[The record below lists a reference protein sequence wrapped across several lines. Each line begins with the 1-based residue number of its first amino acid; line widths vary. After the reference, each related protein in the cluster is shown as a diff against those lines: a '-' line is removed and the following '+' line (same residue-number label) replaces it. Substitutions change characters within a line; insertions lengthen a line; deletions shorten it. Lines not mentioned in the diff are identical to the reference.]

1 MAMTP
6 SHESHVCLRGRSSVP
21 WLRYVARLGV
31 PLLAC
36 GNALAQGVPA
46 SQATPITRPIRLVVP
61 YVPGGLTDV
70 LSRIVGPYIAE
81 EFGQQVVIDNRGGGN
96 STIGTQLMARATPD
110 GHTIGMIDAAFLIN
124 PSLLN
129 KVPYETPK
137 DFTPIGLVAIAPLL
151 LVVHP
156 AVPAKSVKE
165 LVGLAKVQPG
175 KLVFGSAGNGSAVH
189 LAAEQLRAAAGV
201 NIVHVPYK
209 GGGQAMGDVIGGQIT
224 MLFMVQ
230 GTARPHVQGGR
241 VRALA
246 HTGAKRSRAMP
257 EVMTFTEAGFPSVE
271 AATINGLVGPA
282 GLPKD
287 YVQRVNTRVAR
298 SMNTREMQEKM
309 TDFGAEIHTNTPE
322 EFAAWFR
329 SEMVKWA
336 KAVKDSGAR
345 VDNN

>member
-1 MAMTP
+1 MVMTEINEQFFMRGQRGGRVLQHVMLSCAAMALCAFA
-6 SHESHVCLRGRSSVP
+6 H
-21 WLRYVARLGV
+21 AQ
-31 PLLAC
+31 
-36 GNALAQGVPA
+36 NAPAAQ
-46 SQATPITRPIRLVVP
+46 STPITRPIRLIVP
-61 YVPGGLTDV
+61 YVPGGLTDT
-70 LSRIVGPYIAE
+70 LSRIAGPYIAE

-96 STIGTQLMARATPD
+96 STIGTQLIARAAPD

-124 PSLLN
+124 PSLLS

-137 DFTPIGLVAIAPLL
+137 DFTPIGLIAIAPLL

-156 AVPAKSVKE
+156 SVPAKSVKE
-165 LVGLAKVQPG
+165 LVGLAKAQPG

-189 LAAEQLRAAAGV
+189 LAAEQLRAAAGI

-257 EVMTFTEAGFPSVE
+257 EVMTFSEAGFPTVE

-298 SMNTREMQEKM
+298 AMNTREMQDKM
-309 TDFGAEIHTNTPE
+309 IDFGAEIHTNTPD
-322 EFAAWFR
+322 EFSAWIR